1 MPTTSAFET
10 PEAAATGGSAGSS
23 IPQQAP
29 ARPPAG
35 RPPILPMVWEI
46 GLNVV
51 IPMICY
57 RLSKQYV
64 SPSEFTALLLASIF
78 PTLKSIYDVL
88 RRRELDPVSVV
99 VLLGIAAGIAA
110 LLFGGSYRVL
120 LLRESLFT
128 FVFGLAC
135 LCSLLLPSRRPLMF
149 FFGRIFATGNDPVRR
164 AAFDGSWQYP
174 QARHRHRMITLVWG
188 LLFVAEFAF
197 RAVLIYTVS
206 PAIVL
211 AVSPV
216 VLGAATILTILWTFR
231 YGSRRPQRVEPGAAT
246 TADIAR

>member
-1 MPTTSAFET
+1 MSSPNASET
-10 PEAAATGGSAGSS
+10 AKGATTGGSAAGS
-23 IPQQAP
+23 IPQQAQP
-29 ARPPAG
+29 RPLAG
-35 RPPILPMVWEI
+35 RPPILPIVWDI

-57 RLSKQYV
+57 QLSKQYV
-64 SPSEFTALLLASIF
+64 SSSEFTALLLASIF

-88 RRRELDPVSVV
+88 RRREIDPVSVV

-110 LLFGGSYRVL
+110 LFFGGSYRVL

-135 LCSLLLPSRRPLMF
+135 LCSLLTPSRRPLMF
-149 FFGRIFATGNDPVRR
+149 FFGRVFATGNDPVRR
-164 AAFDGSWQYP
+164 AAFDASWQYP
-174 QARHRHRMITLVWG
+174 QARHRHRVVTLVWG

-197 RAVLIYTVS
+197 RAALIYTVS
-206 PAIVL
+206 PATVL

-231 YGSRRPQRVEPGAAT
+231 YASRRPEQHGVAI